1 MKAKEILAKQWDRG
15 TWVHAYLFL
24 GNESGKI
31 AELVDLIV
39 AKSECLAADISKISP
54 ENLSGKKGEI
64 KIDAVRDL
72 IHDINLSPH
81 GKIRI
86 AIIENCQKLNS
97 SSANIL
103 LKSLEEPP
111 KNVVFILTAE
121 RDNVIKT
128 IRSRCQVLKVPS
140 QMPLS
145 LKDYQSIINQ
155 GFFGRSA
162 AIQEIVGGEEV
173 EDFLNWLES
182 KYRQELINKK
192 AGAEKLKLI
201 QKTRREISGNANPK
215 LALEVLMMGLN
226 DNK

>member
-1 MKAKEILAKQWDRG
+1 M
-15 TWVHAYLFL
+15 HAYLFL

-39 AKSECLAADISKISP
+39 EKSKCLAADISKISP